1 MKEFCPEYG
10 EDSYKA
16 EARYEA
22 EWKDECI
29 RRVPELASVE
39 DDEFRRWQDFLE
51 ELDTLTAD
59 EMADVLEQCAYYLD
73 EPGLGW
79 IESEHGGAVFRPYR

>member
-10 EDSYKA
+10 EDSYEA
-16 EARYEA
+16 EVRYEA
-22 EWKDECI
+22 EWKEECI
-29 RRVPELASVE
+29 RRVPELEGVE

-51 ELDTLTAD
+51 QLDTLTAD

-79 IESEHGGAVFRPYR
+79 IESKYGGAVFISYC